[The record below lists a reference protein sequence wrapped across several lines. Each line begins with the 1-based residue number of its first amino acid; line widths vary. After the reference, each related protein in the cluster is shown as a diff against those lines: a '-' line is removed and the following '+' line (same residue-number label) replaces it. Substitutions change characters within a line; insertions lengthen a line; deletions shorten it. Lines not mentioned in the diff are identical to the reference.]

1 MQIEKTVLHV
11 GCGPKNPLSLDPV
24 FRKDDWKEL
33 RLDINPD
40 VKPDIIGTITD
51 MNGVKN
57 SSVHAVY
64 SSQNLE
70 HLFAHEVEIA
80 LKEFYRVLM
89 TSGFALIKVPN
100 LTFFAQQVVD
110 GNLENTVYDS
120 PAGPIS
126 AIDVL
131 WGFRPSIEKGNHYMA
146 HKTGFTAETL
156 KAKMEACGFKNIIVE
171 IENYNLVAV
180 GSKG

>member
-1 MQIEKTVLHV
+1 MPIEKTVLHV
-11 GCGPKNPLSLDPV
+11 GCGPNNPENLDPV
-24 FRKDDWKEL
+24 FRKEDWREI

-51 MNGVKN
+51 MSGVADA
-57 SSVHAVY
+57 SVHAVY

-70 HLFAHEVEIA
+70 HLFPHEVIIA
-80 LKEFYRVLM
+80 LKEFYRVL
-89 TSGFALIKVPN
+89 TTAGFALVKVPD
-100 LTFFAQQVVD
+100 LMYFAKQVAE
-110 GNLENTVYDS
+110 GNLEGTIYTS

-131 WGFRPSIEKGNHYMA
+131 WGYRPAIEKGNHYMA
-146 HKTGFTAETL
+146 HKTGFTPDTL
-156 KAKMEACGFKNIIVE
+156 KDKMESCGFENVIVE
-171 IENYNLVAV
+171 VQNYNLVAV